1 MPTTLFISDLH
12 LADERPEI
20 NTLFFRFVNEIAVGA
35 KSLYILGDLFEYWVG
50 DDQLDVDPLA
60 RAVAD
65 SLRKLTTRGIHVFFM
80 HGNRDFLIG
89 ERFAQETGLTILPDP
104 TLIELDGERV
114 LLMHG
119 DTLCTDDVEYQ
130 KFRALARSDKWQRE
144 TLAKPY
150 AERNALAHSIRAQS
164 DSAKAIKTEEIMDV
178 APETVTQVF
187 KAHAYPLMIHGHT
200 HRPATHQ
207 HIVDGHTCARWV
219 LADWHGRGEYLRNAE
234 NSWLRMPVTN

>member
-1 MPTTLFISDLH
+1 MTQAGSKGKSI
-12 LADERPEI
+12 LAERYELIREVGRGGMATVYLAEDRKYGRQVAAKVLKPELSAAI
-20 NTLFFRFVNEIAVGA
+20 G
-35 KSLYILGDLFEYWVG
+35 
-50 DDQLDVDPLA
+50 
-60 RAVAD
+60 
-65 SLRKLTTRGIHVFFM
+65 
-80 HGNRDFLIG
+80 G
-89 ERFAQETGLTILPDP
+89 ERFARETGLTILPDP

-114 LLMHG
+114 LLLHG

-130 KFRALARSDKWQRE
+130 KFRALARSEKWQRE

-178 APETVTQVF
+178 TPETVAHVF
-187 KAHAYPLMIHGHT
+187 RAHAYPLMVHGHT
-200 HRPATHQ
+200 HRPATHK

-234 NSWLRMPVTN
+234 NSWQRVPVTN